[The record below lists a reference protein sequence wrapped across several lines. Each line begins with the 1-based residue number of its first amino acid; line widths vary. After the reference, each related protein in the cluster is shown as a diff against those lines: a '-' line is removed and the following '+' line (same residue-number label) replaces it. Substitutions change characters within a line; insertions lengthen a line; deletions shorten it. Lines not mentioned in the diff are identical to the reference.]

1 MKRQNWPF
9 LRIFQ
14 GFCRPGSG
22 NGRVAAYHSQSI
34 IAQGPAN
41 SLRYL
46 GCLLLSLWCITSV
59 VYAATPVLQVRT
71 TSGEFDDVRERVV
84 MALENRGLVLSYTA
98 RVGDMLERTGR
109 DLGDDRPIYGKAE
122 TLEFCSAAISRE
134 TMAADPRNIVF
145 CPYAIAVY
153 TLPQEPRTVYLAYR
167 VPVASGAV
175 SRNAASVR
183 ALRKVEKLL
192 ADVVSEAM
200 K

>member
-1 MKRQNWPF
+1 M
-9 LRIFQ
+9 
-14 GFCRPGSG
+14 
-22 NGRVAAYHSQSI
+22 AY
-34 IAQGPAN
+34 GVRN
-41 SLRYL
+41 SLQHWRWLCL
-46 GCLLLSLWCITSV
+46 GLWCAAFAV
-59 VYAATPVLQVRT
+59 CAATPTAHVRS
-71 TSGEFDDVRERVV
+71 TSGEFDEVRDRVV

-109 DLGDDRPIYGKAE
+109 DLGSDRPIYGKAE

-153 TLPQEPRTVYLAYR
+153 TLPQAPRTVYLAYR
-167 VPVASGAV
+167 APVAPGSE
-175 SRNAASVR
+175 ASVR

-192 ADVVSEAM
+192 ADLVDEVVNDAV

>member
-1 MKRQNWPF
+1 MHVHSTTA
-9 LRIFQ
+9 
-14 GFCRPGSG
+14 GFD
-22 NGRVAAYHSQSI
+22 
-34 IAQGPAN
+34 
-41 SLRYL
+41 
-46 GCLLLSLWCITSV
+46 
-59 VYAATPVLQVRT
+59 
-71 TSGEFDDVRERVV
+71 EVRERVI

-167 VPVASGAV
+167 VPVASG
-175 SRNAASVR
+175 NAASVR